1 MALKVYGVYG
11 RTTALL
17 RIPTNGGRAWI
28 EVEFKRGKLGLGA
41 SNKAATF
48 CTKDKTVQSI
58 IEDSAF
64 FGNTIK
70 LLRVYN
76 SEEDSKPAEPKAAEP
91 KAVEKP
97 AEVISVPE
105 VTSKEEAVSY
115 LKGRGA
121 KATNLKDDDS
131 IRKFMAKIG
140 VEFPNFTI

>member
-1 MALKVYGVYG
+1 MALKVYGVSG

-17 RIPTNGGRAWI
+17 RIPTKGGRAWI
-28 EVEFKRGKLGLGA
+28 EVEFKRGRLGLGA

-48 CTKDKTVQSI
+48 CTNDKTVQSI
-58 IEDSAF
+58 IEDSSL

-70 LLRVYN
+70 LLRIYN
-76 SEEDSKPAEPKAAEP
+76 SDSDAEPVAP
-91 KAVEKP
+91 KADENP

-105 VTSKEEAVSY
+105 VNSKEEAISY

>member
-1 MALKVYGVYG
+1 MALKVYGVSG

-17 RIPTNGGRAWI
+17 RIPTKGGRAWI
-28 EVEFKRGKLGLGA
+28 EVEFKRGRLGLGA

-48 CTKDKTVQSI
+48 CTNDKTVQSI
-58 IEDSAF
+58 IEDSSL

-70 LLRVYN
+70 LLRIYN
-76 SEEDSKPAEPKAAEP
+76 SDSDAEPAAPKAAE
-91 KAVEKP
+91 KP
-97 AEVISVPE
+97 AENPVEVISVPE
-105 VTSKEEAVSY
+105 VNSKEEAISY

>member
-1 MALKVYGVYG
+1 MALKVYGVSG

-17 RIPTNGGRAWI
+17 RIPTRGGRSWI
-28 EVEFKRGKLGLGA
+28 EVEFKRGRLGLGA

-48 CTKDKTVQSI
+48 CTNDKTVQSI
-58 IEDSAF
+58 IEDSSL

-70 LLRVYN
+70 LLRIYN
-76 SEEDSKPAEPKAAEP
+76 SDSDAEPVAP
-91 KAVEKP
+91 KADEKP

-105 VTSKEEAVSY
+105 VSSKEEAISY